1 MRKRTYTHMPPFKA
15 ITWTQ
20 NKPKS
25 QSKMKLEMD
34 VFANAADKRF
44 EWQSIWCLFSADY
57 CNTYCNC
64 TAFSHS
70 VGFFLFC
77 LNSNPNYLQ
86 ILLPIY
92 KRKKKTIHEKGKFTL
107 FILCYQ
113 NLLTFYYYEH
123 KKFKWEEVLLQNRV
137 IFLSVNHLSSAYEM
151 LRVI

>member
-25 QSKMKLEMD
+25 QSRMKLEMD

-92 KRKKKTIHEKGKFTL
+92 KRKKKQFMKKANSHSLFYVIRICWHFTTMS
-107 FILCYQ
+107 IK
-113 NLLTFYYYEH
+113 NLNG
-123 KKFKWEEVLLQNRV
+123 EEVLLQNRV